1 MTGSSGPRLF
11 TRSAKALGLSSLYH
25 SPRDIKLICI
35 QRFIRLFACGASS
48 LILAL
53 YLTELGLSNIKI
65 GLFMSLTLLGNVT
78 IAFALTLVSD
88 KLGRRNVLATGAA
101 LMAVSGAMFGM
112 TTNYWVLLVAAILGI
127 PRSDTYP
134 MNDRRLQWMR
144 LLN

>member
-1 MTGSSGPRLF
+1 MTGSSGPRYF
-11 TRSAKALGLSSLYH
+11 TCSAKALGLSSLYH
-25 SPRDIKLICI
+25 SSRDTKLICL

-65 GLFMSLTLLGNVT
+65 GLFMSLTLFGNVA

-101 LMAVSGAMFGM
+101 LMAVSGAMFGL

-127 PRSDTYP
+127 PR
-134 MNDRRLQWMR
+134 
-144 LLN
+144 